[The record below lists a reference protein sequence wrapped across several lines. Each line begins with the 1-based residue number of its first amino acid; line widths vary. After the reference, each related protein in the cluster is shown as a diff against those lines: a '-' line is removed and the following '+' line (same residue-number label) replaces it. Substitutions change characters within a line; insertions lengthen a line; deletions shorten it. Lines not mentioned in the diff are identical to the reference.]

1 MKRTLFVALII
12 GFVCGLVQAAPVSE
26 NAARV
31 IAAQFMAKKHL
42 GNISTATPRMLRGKA
57 TNQPALYVFNTE
69 KAGCGWVVV
78 SGDNRTQQ
86 VLGYSDSG
94 TYDENNIPEN
104 MQWWLSQYVE
114 EIASLDDSDDSD
126 MPVLGSLD
134 SDEYSAMPKVA
145 PIAPLI
151 QTKWNQGTPYYL
163 QCPKLNSE
171 FCVTG
176 CVATSMAQVMYYYQW
191 PNGTSRE
198 IPSYYWDRG
207 NTTLASL
214 PAAGFNWNA
223 MKKIYSSSDT
233 DPNVTANAAVAR
245 LMRYCGQS
253 LEMNYG
259 TISDGS
265 GAENYCEVFS
275 QYFKFSTKARK
286 LYRFDYSYSQ
296 WGNFIVTELRANRP
310 VMYGGHK
317 HTSGHSF
324 ICDGY
329 DGTGYFHFNWGWS
342 GDYDGYFLLTSL
354 NPKGGGIGSAVG
366 NNGYQLRQ
374 SIIIGLEPNTV
385 STTER
390 NSVTECYRLTTS
402 SSSYTRS
409 SSSDPFVIN
418 VTAIFSNLSPVSRTY
433 DLGWGVYEAD
443 GHTLRQYYN
452 TLDNNHTLGRYDETT
467 MTKSL
472 YFGQNYPDGIYFL
485 RPISKESANST
496 WMPCHY
502 SGTDYIY
509 AYINGNNLMLSAR
522 HYGGVNGVT
531 ASIKSYGT
539 VKKRN
544 RPLEV
549 TVSAINYGL
558 TDNIPFYLFE
568 NNNLVGAN
576 SLNLARNHSSTVV
589 ISYTPTSAGTKTL
602 KLTADDLGE
611 NIYCTG
617 SVSVASPSAANISMT
632 YYVTG
637 ANSSNNYTTY
647 SGSLPYVITIK
658 NNGTSVYN
666 DYVVGKLYKKV
677 NDGYF
682 YVTEKSLP
690 FNISSGSQDIGHFTF
705 ENLPPGDYYAKFYY
719 YNYDNLEQ
727 ALYTYTYHV
736 KARGDVN
743 GDGVVNSA
751 DITALYDYL
760 LTSNSSS
767 IVNGDVNG
775 DGSITSADVTA
786 VYDILL
792 GT

>member
-114 EIASLDDSDDSD
+114 EIASLDDSDNSGL
-126 MPVLGSLD
+126 PVLGSLD

-296 WGNFIVTELRANRP
+296 WGN
-310 VMYGGHK
+310 
-317 HTSGHSF
+317 
-324 ICDGY
+324 
-329 DGTGYFHFNWGWS
+329 
-342 GDYDGYFLLTSL
+342 
-354 NPKGGGIGSAVG
+354 
-366 NNGYQLRQ
+366 
-374 SIIIGLEPNTV
+374 
-385 STTER
+385 
-390 NSVTECYRLTTS
+390 
-402 SSSYTRS
+402 
-409 SSSDPFVIN
+409 
-418 VTAIFSNLSPVSRTY
+418 
-433 DLGWGVYEAD
+433 
-443 GHTLRQYYN
+443 
-452 TLDNNHTLGRYDETT
+452 
-467 MTKSL
+467 
-472 YFGQNYPDGIYFL
+472 
-485 RPISKESANST
+485 
-496 WMPCHY
+496 
-502 SGTDYIY
+502 
-509 AYINGNNLMLSAR
+509 
-522 HYGGVNGVT
+522 
-531 ASIKSYGT
+531 
-539 VKKRN
+539 
-544 RPLEV
+544 
-549 TVSAINYGL
+549 
-558 TDNIPFYLFE
+558 
-568 NNNLVGAN
+568 
-576 SLNLARNHSSTVV
+576 
-589 ISYTPTSAGTKTL
+589 
-602 KLTADDLGE
+602 
-611 NIYCTG
+611 
-617 SVSVASPSAANISMT
+617 
-632 YYVTG
+632 
-637 ANSSNNYTTY
+637 
-647 SGSLPYVITIK
+647 
-658 NNGTSVYN
+658 
-666 DYVVGKLYKKV
+666 
-677 NDGYF
+677 
-682 YVTEKSLP
+682 
-690 FNISSGSQDIGHFTF
+690 
-705 ENLPPGDYYAKFYY
+705 
-719 YNYDNLEQ
+719 
-727 ALYTYTYHV
+727 
-736 KARGDVN
+736 
-743 GDGVVNSA
+743 
-751 DITALYDYL
+751 
-760 LTSNSSS
+760 
-767 IVNGDVNG
+767 
-775 DGSITSADVTA
+775 
-786 VYDILL
+786 
-792 GT
+792 